1 MRRRGMRA
9 VYADGVIEIDFIART
24 VRNTTRRH
32 LNPLELDDPL
42 GESVATFVNAARG
55 EAETFVRPEEARRAL
70 ATALRIDKACVPMP
84 LPRAT
89 GTYASA

>member
-1 MRRRGMRA
+1 MRA

-32 LNPLELDDPL
+32 LNPLMLQDPL
-42 GESVATFVNAARG
+42 GESVTAFVNAARG
-55 EAETFVRPEEARRAL
+55 DGQAFVRPEEARRAL
-70 ATALRIDKACVPMP
+70 ATALEIEKATVSMA

-89 GTYASA
+89 GTYARA